1 MAEKHLQSFKKKF
14 QKDEE
19 FHLDCKTFMS
29 NLLEKG
35 YARVCPT
42 DAESNSS
49 WYIPHHGVYHPNKP
63 DKIRV
68 VYDCSSQLQGRGL
81 NKELLSGPDLTNQI
95 VGFLSRFIEHN
106 VALMADGIWQS
117 ICSTKLWYLKNRC
130 YLKFLWWKDG
140 NYGNPIIDCQMN
152 VHVFSATSSPGCSN
166 YALKK
171 TSTDSRDVYG
181 FQASETL
188 Q

>member
-1 MAEKHLQSFKKKF
+1 
-14 QKDEE
+14 
-19 FHLDCKTFMS
+19 MS

-49 WYIPHHGVYHPNKP
+49 WYIPHHGVYDPNKP

-106 VALMADGIWQS
+106 VALMADIKYLFYQVMVSEEQMLSKILMVERWELWQP
-117 ICSTKLWYLKNRC
+117 N
-130 YLKFLWWKDG
+130 
-140 NYGNPIIDCQMN
+140 
-152 VHVFSATSSPGCSN
+152 H
-166 YALKK
+166 
-171 TSTDSRDVYG
+171 
-181 FQASETL
+181 
-188 Q
+188 

>member
-1 MAEKHLQSFKKKF
+1 MN
-14 QKDEE
+14 
-19 FHLDCKTFMS
+19 

-49 WYIPHHGVYHPNKP
+49 WCIPHHGVYHPNKR

-95 VGFLSRFIEHN
+95 VGFLSRFREHN
-106 VALMADGIWQS
+106 VALMADIKYLFYQVMVSEEQMLSKILMVERWELWQP
-117 ICSTKLWYLKNRC
+117 N
-130 YLKFLWWKDG
+130 
-140 NYGNPIIDCQMN
+140 
-152 VHVFSATSSPGCSN
+152 H
-166 YALKK
+166 
-171 TSTDSRDVYG
+171 
-181 FQASETL
+181 
-188 Q
+188 